1 MNLDPLLHQARQG
14 DSQAFGQ
21 LVRRHQDGVFAFLWR
36 MGLRR
41 SLIDELAQETFL
53 RAWTHLASYDP
64 ARSAFSTW
72 LLAICRNLAL
82 NQIASASHRLEQP
95 AGDDMPDRTDP
106 ADTPPDNL
114 EHQRRRQ
121 QLHAALGR
129 LPAAQ
134 RSVLALAYLRE
145 LSLTEVARIEG
156 ISEDAAK
163 QRLHRARLALRQA
176 LETLP

>member
-1 MNLDPLLHQARQG
+1 MRLKMA
-14 DSQAFGQ
+14 
-21 LVRRHQDGVFAFLWR
+21 
-36 MGLRR
+36 
-41 SLIDELAQETFL
+41 
-53 RAWTHLASYDP
+53 
-64 ARSAFSTW
+64 
-72 LLAICRNLAL
+72 
-82 NQIASASHRLEQP
+82 LEQP
-95 AGDDMPDRTDP
+95 AGDDLPDNTDP

-114 EHQRRRQ
+114 EHRRRRQ

-145 LSLTEVARIEG
+145 LSLAEVARIEG
-156 ISEDAAK
+156 ISQDAAK

>member
-1 MNLDPLLHQARQG
+1 LTPDPILQQARQG
-14 DSQAFGQ
+14 DTRAFGH

-41 SLIDELAQETFL
+41 ALIDELAQETFL

-64 ARSAFSTW
+64 ARAAFSTW
-72 LLAICRNLAL
+72 LLAICRHLAL
-82 NQIASASHRLEQP
+82 NEISRASHRLER
-95 AGDDMPDRTDP
+95 AAADDVPDGADP
-106 ADTPPDNL
+106 ADTPPDTL
-114 EHQRRRQ
+114 AHHHRRR
-121 QLHAALGR
+121 QLHAALGQ

-145 LSLTEVARIEG
+145 LSLAEVARIEG
-156 ISEDAAK
+156 ISEAAAK

-176 LETLP
+176 LENLP